1 MLLSDFITKCAKNK
15 VYFRNLIV
23 RAIED
28 FIVLFIGG
36 VAIWAICWVV
46 TGIFRLLGVA

>member
-15 VYFRNLIV
+15 TYFRGLVV

-28 FIVLFIGG
+28 AIMLLIGVIGIWLVCTVVGG
-36 VAIWAICWVV
+36 V
-46 TGIFRLLGVA
+46 FRLLGVA